1 MVGEVGNVMLCDPA
15 FSQLSTL
22 PGVNAAGLPIQ
33 LPAQTANLEP
43 V

>member
-1 MVGEVGNVMLCDPA
+1 MVGEVGTVMLCDPA

-22 PGVNAAGLPIQ
+22 PGVNAAGLTIQ
-33 LPAQTANLEP
+33 LPVQTANLEP